1 MQMDGTLVIKMV
13 VTLPTITPRRKR
25 VMLAKT
31 WCNRDEADSV
41 FSKWLARNEN
51 INPTLLRVEWIAQ
64 DMVFMGDES

>member
-1 MQMDGTLVIKMV
+1 MDGMLTIKMA

-41 FSKWLARNEN
+41 FSKWLARNEQ
-51 INPTLLRVEWIAQ
+51 INPALLRVEWIAQ
-64 DMVFMGDES
+64 DLVFMGYEY

>member
-1 MQMDGTLVIKMV
+1 
-13 VTLPTITPRRKR
+13 
-25 VMLAKT
+25 MLAKT